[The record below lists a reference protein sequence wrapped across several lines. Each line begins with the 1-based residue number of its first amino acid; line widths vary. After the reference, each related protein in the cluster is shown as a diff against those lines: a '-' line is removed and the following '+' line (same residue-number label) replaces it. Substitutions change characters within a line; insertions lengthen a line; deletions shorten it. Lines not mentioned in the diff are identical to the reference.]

1 MPLGV
6 SSLLQFLVVLLDTR
20 FAVILERTIPR
31 KSKSALSLLDIRK
44 EAIEISRHLSIMLDL
59 IFELRQL
66 LNDRFSFFALLL
78 VGDIGDGP
86 VQVVDS
92 TGLIGVLY

>member
-1 MPLGV
+1 M
-6 SSLLQFLVVLLDTR
+6 
-20 FAVILERTIPR
+20 
-31 KSKSALSLLDIRK
+31 K
-44 EAIEISRHLSIMLDL
+44 AIEISRNLSIMLDL

-78 VGDIGDGP
+78 LGDIGDGP
-86 VQVVDS
+86 VQVVNG

>member
-6 SSLLQFLVVLLDTR
+6 SSLLQFLVVLLDTW

-31 KSKSALSLLDIRK
+31 KGKSALSLLDIRK

-86 VQVVDS
+86 VQVVNG